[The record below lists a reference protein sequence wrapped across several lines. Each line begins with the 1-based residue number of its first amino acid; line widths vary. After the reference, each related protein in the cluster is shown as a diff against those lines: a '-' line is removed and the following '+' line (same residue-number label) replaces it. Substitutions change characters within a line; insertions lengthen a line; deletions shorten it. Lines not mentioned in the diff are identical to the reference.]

1 MKRVNLANKIQS
13 RFKQSRFN
21 FRFSTQTFVVMFL
34 AIAAFAFTVGLTPQ
48 SLHSQTASP
57 DLINKYNLAVADA
70 KVAELNEVSQKLV
83 AITED
88 NPSLIW
94 QNKTAPKGKVLVATW
109 TNWTGYDSQIGQSVN
124 TSRQT
129 WVTTAPEV
137 QDFCKKELKTVTDQS
152 ARTLRLEQL
161 LGLPPNNGKTRFV
174 EFWVNPQ
181 DLFRPSADA
190 ETSDRTAFGEFTQL
204 PKVLAANAKPEYVK
218 WFEDLRSK
226 SYNAVGGYPWTR
238 MGYTYDWGNPKSEIG
253 LSEFVINSGV
263 TIEVKSVQTNDKYC
277 VS

>member
-1 MKRVNLANKIQS
+1 MNRINFTSALKS
-13 RFKQSRFN
+13 RYK
-21 FRFSTQTFVVMFL
+21 FSTQTFVVMFL
-34 AIAAFAFTVGLTPQ
+34 AIAAFAFAVGLTPQ
-48 SLHSQTASP
+48 GLHSQTPSA

-70 KVAELNEVSQKLV
+70 QVAELDEVSKNLV
-83 AITED
+83 AITE
-88 NPSLIW
+88 NNQSLIW

-109 TNWTGYDSQIGQSVN
+109 TSWTGYDTQVGQSVN

-129 WVTTAPEV
+129 WVTAAPEL
-137 QDFCKKELKTVTDQS
+137 QNFCKKELKKVTNQS
-152 ARTLRLEQL
+152 DRTLRLEQV

-190 ETSDRTAFGEFTQL
+190 ETSDHTAFGEFTQL
-204 PKVLAANAKPEYVK
+204 PKAVAEQVKPEYVK

-226 SYNAVGGYPWTR
+226 SYNATGGYPWTR

-263 TIEVKSVQTNDKYC
+263 EIEVKSVQTNDKYC